1 MSSSELRAAR
11 KVEREIV
18 LGSRFD
24 NRGKGFLTG
33 DERMLNYPPLIEMR
47 AYFSSGTQELFMDQ
61 DTQEYRPSADEPYMN
76 PRQLEYF
83 RARLLDLRKKTQQDY
98 ENTFARLTEERERD
112 PDIVDQGTL
121 EADIQMDFHARER
134 SFRLLREIERALAR
148 IDDGTYG
155 YCEETDEE
163 IGLRRLEARP
173 LATLCIEAQEKR
185 EQFDKVQ
192 RGVSRI

>member
-1 MSSSELRAAR
+1 
-11 KVEREIV
+11 
-18 LGSRFD
+18 
-24 NRGKGFLTG
+24 
-33 DERMLNYPPLIEMR
+33 MR